1 MDNSNISDL
10 VLSYHSDG
18 YSLQSIADEMGIS
31 KSAVYKI
38 VQAYKANNNEDEPL
52 VKSKSKPKQA
62 EEVDTSFIEL
72 GQLRLELEHERL
84 MKELD
89 LEKLK
94 LELNAKKAHQ
104 APPPQVVN
112 NQPSS
117 KTRSKK
123 EMLLK
128 RYLSIA
134 DTFKGLIEDC
144 EWDVDECMNF
154 QGKADRLMEA
164 LNNYA
169 EGEGFDPDDLIV
181 IDNLEFIL
189 RIVSETI
196 EEDETTSE
204 GYLIFTLS
212 EEDFEEVESLSD
224 LDALDELFEE

>member
-1 MDNSNISDL
+1 MENNVSDL
-10 VLSYHSDG
+10 VLSYHADG
-18 YSLQSIADEMGIS
+18 YSLQAIADEMGIS

-38 VQAYKANNNEDEPL
+38 VQAYKASNSEDEPL
-52 VKSKSKPKQA
+52 VKPKSKPNQV
-62 EEVDTSFIEL
+62 EEVDTRFIEL

-94 LELNAKKAHQ
+94 LELNAKKVQQ
-104 APPPQVVN
+104 AQPPQLVN
-112 NQPSS
+112 SQPSA
-117 KTRSKK
+117 KTRSKE

-144 EWDVDECMNF
+144 EWDADECINF
-154 QGKADRLMEA
+154 HSKAERLMEA

-169 EGEGFDPDDLIV
+169 EGEGYDSDDLIV

-189 RIVSETI
+189 RIISETI
-196 EEDETTSE
+196 EEDDTTSE
-204 GYLIFTLS
+204 GYLIFDLS
-212 EEDFEEVESLSD
+212 DEDLEEVESLSD
-224 LDALDELFEE
+224 LDSLDELFEE

>member
-10 VLSYHSDG
+10 VLSYHADG
-18 YSLQSIADEMGIS
+18 YSLQAIADEMGIS
-31 KSAVYKI
+31 KSVVYKI
-38 VQAYKANNNEDEPL
+38 VQAYKANNSDEEPL
-52 VKSKSKPKQA
+52 LKPKAKSKQP

-94 LELNAKKAHQ
+94 LEINAKKVPQ
-104 APPPQVVN
+104 VPVVIAPPIAKT
-112 NQPSS
+112 SS
-117 KTRSKK
+117 KDT
-123 EMLLK
+123 MLLK

-144 EWDVDECMNF
+144 EWDADECINF
-154 QGKADRLMEA
+154 HSKAERLMEA

-169 EGEGFDPDDLIV
+169 EGEGYDPDDLIV

-196 EEDETTSE
+196 EEDDTTTE
-204 GYLIFTLS
+204 GYLIFNLS
-212 EEDFEEVESLSD
+212 DEDLEEVESLSY